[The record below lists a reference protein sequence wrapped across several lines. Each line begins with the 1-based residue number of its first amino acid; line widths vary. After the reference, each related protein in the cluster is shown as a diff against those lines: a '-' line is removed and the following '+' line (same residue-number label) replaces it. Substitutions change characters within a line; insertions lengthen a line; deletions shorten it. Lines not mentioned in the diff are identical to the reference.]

1 MLFIILVTLYLVL
14 CKSLCLFSFQFLYF
28 LLSQK
33 NYKNMFFPLHSI
45 DPLFYLIPYA
55 IHHTCYPLPCAFLWY
70 MHRISFYL
78 VVCCTP
84 WWSTCYSILVL
95 TLGPLLE
102 TVWREFLYPLCDF
115 RGTLGF
121 PKFLACL
128 ELDRAL
134 FRDLG
139 HFHGQTGSLNRFIV
153 FFSFLPYFSLNLR
166 TFLFFCFIFYFFWF
180 PNVPKSVLVTL
191 NQSNQLVN
199 QLQSIELVPSSCSLF
214 FFF

>member
-1 MLFIILVTLYLVL
+1 
-14 CKSLCLFSFQFLYF
+14 
-28 LLSQK
+28 
-33 NYKNMFFPLHSI
+33 MFFPLHST
-45 DPLFYLIPYA
+45 DPLFYPYTTCYSSYLLPFTLSYAKVCVCFLFNFYISYSPKKITKICFFPYTLQTLYFIFIPYA

-78 VVCCTP
+78 VVCCAP

-134 FRDLG
+134 F
-139 HFHGQTGSLNRFIV
+139 
-153 FFSFLPYFSLNLR
+153 
-166 TFLFFCFIFYFFWF
+166 
-180 PNVPKSVLVTL
+180 
-191 NQSNQLVN
+191 
-199 QLQSIELVPSSCSLF
+199 
-214 FFF
+214 